1 MICVL
6 SGTDCHCVA
15 GKTCLLRPM
24 RPAVFSLLVVLL
36 LAKSV
41 QADWWDGFTDKVSG
55 GLNDAAGWFKET
67 ASPAIRDKFNEYKE
81 KLQDPDTHK
90 NIREWLSEKYDAAAE
105 FTKEEIVPEL
115 KKVYE
120 AATAEETTTSVPRMN
135 KENGKGTEKLHI
147 YYQCLIDDNLS
158 LYSFA
163 KREKPTHAALKV
175 AMKSGRRGID
185 NANKLPTVAP
195 RRQCLVRVLKMNR
208 IHDYLQL
215 EKEFINRQ
223 NQKRPLAVQ
232 KRNEQKIV
240 QSLRGTP
247 TTLARIHELFD
258 DEKHAVVVVEGS
270 KREWYVPILSIVDK
284 DLLRLNALV
293 MVKAGGMFKTVP
305 TAIVGVLDDKVD
317 SSAMGH
323 KVEKA
328 PKETFDDIGG
338 CESQIQEMKE
348 SVELPLTHPEYYEE
362 MGITAP
368 KGVILYGEP
377 GTGKTLLA
385 KAVANSTSATFIRA
399 TGADLVQKNSGEGA
413 RLVRQLFQMAKE
425 QAPSIVFIDEI
436 DAVGTKRFDTSS
448 RGEQEVQRTLLELL
462 NQLDGFESRGDVKV
476 IMATNRIDS
485 LDPALIRP
493 GRIDRKIELSR
504 PDEKT
509 RQKIFGIHTSGMTLQ
524 KDVSYEGVMGKEKS
538 ISGAEMK
545 AVCTEAG
552 MLALRSQRKCV
563 SADDFQKAI
572 KTVML
577 TKKTGAPESFYT

>member
-1 MICVL
+1 M
-6 SGTDCHCVA
+6 GNRMTQ
-15 GKTCLLRPM
+15 P
-24 RPAVFSLLVVLL
+24 
-36 LAKSV
+36 
-41 QADWWDGFTDKVSG
+41 
-55 GLNDAAGWFKET
+55 
-67 ASPAIRDKFNEYKE
+67 
-81 KLQDPDTHK
+81 TH
-90 NIREWLSEKYDAAAE
+90 
-105 FTKEEIVPEL
+105 
-115 KKVYE
+115 
-120 AATAEETTTSVPRMN
+120 
-135 KENGKGTEKLHI
+135 
-147 YYQCLIDDNLS
+147 
-158 LYSFA
+158 
-163 KREKPTHAALKV
+163 KREKPTHATMKV
-175 AMKSGRRGID
+175 SMKRINKTLE

-195 RRQCLVRVLKMNR
+195 RRQCLVRLLKMNR

-223 NQKRPLAVQ
+223 NTLRPIAVQ

-240 QSLRGTP
+240 QQLRGSP
-247 TTLARIHELFD
+247 VSLARIHELFE

-305 TAIVGVLDDKVD
+305 TAVVGVLDDKVD
-317 SSAMGH
+317 SNAMGH

-338 CESQIQEMKE
+338 CESQIQEIKE
-348 SVELPLTHPEYYEE
+348 SVELPLIHPEYYEE

-399 TGADLVQKNSGEGA
+399 TGSDLVQKNSGDGA
-413 RLVRQLFQMAKE
+413 KLVRQLFQMAKE
-425 QAPSIVFIDEI
+425 CAPSIVFLDEI

-476 IMATNRIDS
+476 ILATNRIDS

-493 GRIDRKIELSR
+493 GRIDRKIEFPK

-509 RQKIFGIHTSGMTLQ
+509 RSKIFQIHTSGMNLAKNVT
-524 KDVSYEGVMGKEKS
+524 YESVLSKEKS
-538 ISGAEMK
+538 ISGAEIK

-552 MLALRSQRKCV
+552 MLALRGQRKCV
-563 SADDFQKAI
+563 AQDDFDKAI
-572 KTVML
+572 KNVL
-577 TKKTGAPESFYT
+577 LSKKAGAPEEFYT